1 MINRIVIADRDHEMG
16 AILASELKS
25 ECQDVCL
32 VQDGLKLIQKLRN
45 ESFQLVVLSHILP
58 ELSGHSLLQEI
69 RKIRSSDELAVLMI
83 SEPLEDRWVAEAIE
97 KGAND
102 FLFKPYQRGQLLS
115 RVRALN
121 NRFQTSEKTEAYLS
135 GQYILGKFRLNLH
148 SSDFYQG
155 DIRTHLTPSEFKLL
169 EALFRHRGSILT
181 RDQLIE
187 EVQGTGVAVVDRA
200 IDTHVF
206 SLRKKLGEF
215 SSLIETVRG
224 VGYRITLEKQN
235 HSDKLS

>member
-1 MINRIVIADRDHEMG
+1 MNSV
-16 AILASELKS
+16 
-25 ECQDVCL
+25 
-32 VQDGLKLIQKLRN
+32 
-45 ESFQLVVLSHILP
+45 LP
-58 ELSGHSLLQEI
+58 ELSGSLLLEEI
-69 RKIRSSDELAVLMI
+69 RKIRTSDELAILMI
-83 SEPLEDRWVAEAIE
+83 SDPLEDSLLTEAIE

-115 RVRALN
+115 RVRALHH
-121 NRFQTSEKTEAYLS
+121 RLQAAEQKAALLT
-135 GQYILGKFRLNLH
+135 GQYVLGRFRLNLH

-155 DIRTHLTPSEFKLL
+155 DVRTHLTPSEFKLL
-169 EALFRHRGSILT
+169 EALFKHRGTILT

-187 EVQGTGVAVVDRA
+187 AVQGAGVVVVDRA

-224 VGYRITLEKQN
+224 VGYRIPGGL
-235 HSDKLS
+235 DKESP